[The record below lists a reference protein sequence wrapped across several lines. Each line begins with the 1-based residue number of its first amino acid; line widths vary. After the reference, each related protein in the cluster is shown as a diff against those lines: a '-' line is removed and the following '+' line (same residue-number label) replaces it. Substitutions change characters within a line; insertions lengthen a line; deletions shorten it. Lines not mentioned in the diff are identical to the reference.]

1 MEKPKIKLAHIIT
14 RFVCGG
20 AENVVVSLASALD
33 REKYQIVI
41 VTGELCDSEKG
52 LKAVLDKNNIELI
65 TIKQMV
71 RRVSIAQ
78 DILAAVRLYFLI
90 RNKGIDIIHTH
101 TSKAGAL
108 GRIAAFL
115 AKVPVIVH
123 SPHGNIFEP
132 KGNIPGVSE
141 SPLARL
147 IFLFIERLLAKFTD
161 KIIVL
166 SDNERRQ
173 YIALKID
180 QPDKFVT
187 IYDGI
192 DYEKFSS
199 GTTSVAREDFG
210 LRDDEPVIGTIG
222 RLDPEKGQVYL
233 IQSAAALLKEYP
245 RLKFL
250 IVGEGSCRRQLE
262 AYAAELGIRDALR
275 FLGLRKDVSQ
285 LLSVMDIFVLP
296 SLYEGLGIA
305 VLEAMARSLPVIA
318 SRVGGVP
325 EIIDDGVTGI
335 LVAPADP
342 RAIAEAIRLLLR
354 NREKAYTLGANACER
369 VKKNFGINL
378 MVEKIEKLY
387 NTLLY
392 SKGGISG

>member
-1 MEKPKIKLAHIIT
+1 MAKPKIKLAHVIT

-20 AENVVVSLASALD
+20 AENVVVSLAAALD

-41 VTGELCDSEKG
+41 VTGELSDSEKG
-52 LKAVLDKNNIELI
+52 LEAVLNKNNIELI
-65 TIKQMV
+65 TIRQMV
-71 RRVSIAQ
+71 RRVSIAR
-78 DILAAVRLYFLI
+78 DILATLRLYFLI

-108 GRIAAFL
+108 GRMAAFL
-115 AKVPVIVH
+115 AKVPAIVH

-132 KGNIPGVSE
+132 KGNIPGVSDN
-141 SPLARL
+141 PAARAF
-147 IFLFIERLLAKFTD
+147 FLFIERLLAKFTD
-161 KIIVL
+161 KIIAL

-173 YIALKID
+173 YIALKIA

-192 DYEKFSS
+192 DYEKFLR
-199 GTTSVAREDFG
+199 GTTNLKKEDFG
-210 LRDDEPVIGTIG
+210 FHGDDPVIGCIG

-233 IQSAAALLKEYP
+233 IQSAEALLKECP

-250 IVGEGSCRRQLE
+250 IVGEGSCRSQLE

-335 LVAPADP
+335 LVAPEDS
-342 RAIAEAIRLLLR
+342 RAIAEAVRLLLG
-354 NREKAYTLGANACER
+354 NREKAHTLGVNACER
-369 VKKNFGINL
+369 VNKNFGINL

-387 NTLLY
+387 NTLLC
-392 SKGGISG
+392 SKGY